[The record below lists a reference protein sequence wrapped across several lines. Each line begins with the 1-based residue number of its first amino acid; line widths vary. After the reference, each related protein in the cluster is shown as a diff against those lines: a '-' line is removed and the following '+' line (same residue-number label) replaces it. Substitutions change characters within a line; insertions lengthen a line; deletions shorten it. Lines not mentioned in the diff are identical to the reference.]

1 MLKYLAP
8 LLLFCSCNKIEEL
21 TPSASEN
28 DKSQLHIQSI
38 NATVYLVING
48 KDTVLYNKG
57 KHIVQAFEVDTLKSV
72 GIMKLYGEKVT
83 ASVKHNGA
91 SYNIEEVDNYKSYKF

>member
-8 LLLFCSCNKIEEL
+8 ILLFCSCNKMEEL
-21 TPSASEN
+21 TPTPSEQA
-28 DKSQLHIQSI
+28 KSQVHIQSI

-48 KDTVLYNKG
+48 KDTVLYNNS
-57 KHIVQAFEVDTLKSV
+57 KHIVQAFEVYTLKSV

-91 SYNIEEVDNYKSYKF
+91 SYNIGEVDNYKLYKF

>member
-8 LLLFCSCNKIEEL
+8 ILLFCSCNKMEEL
-21 TPSASEN
+21 TQAPVN
-28 DKSQLHIQSI
+28 NKSQVHIQSI

-48 KDTVLYNKG
+48 KDTVLYNNS

-72 GIMKLYGEKVT
+72 GIMKIYGEKVT
-83 ASVKHNGA
+83 VSAKHNGA
-91 SYNIEEVDNYKSYKF
+91 SYNIGKVDNYKLYKF